1 MNSTEKKAFVAQ
13 LLGSVQKE
21 VETLIDCGHF
31 PDAWDGH
38 ELREWLADVFTR
50 ERSSSMLRAR
60 ARNQRRWRSF
70 KEVRLARPGD
80 TRPLVNWQ
88 GKPFDQCYQCG
99 QYDTRRVDD
108 ETRECKDCGEHYA
121 VEHCP
126 LVKPCAE

>member
-21 VETLIDCGHF
+21 VETLINCGHF
-31 PDAWDGH
+31 PDEWDGH

-70 KEVRLARPGD
+70 KEVRLARPRD
-80 TRPLVNWQ
+80 TNPLVNWH
-88 GKPFDQCYQCG
+88 GEPFDKCWRCDG
-99 QYDTRRVDD
+99 MNTCPHD
-108 ETRECKDCGEHYA
+108 EDTRECKDCGEHYA
-121 VEHCP
+121 VYHCP
-126 LVKPCAE
+126 LVKSCAE